1 MAKQNKYIGSNF
13 DDFLN
18 SEGLLEETETVAV
31 KRVIAFQLKQAMKEH
46 KLTKTAMAKRM
57 HTSRSALER
66 LFDPANESITL
77 TTLNKAASA
86 LGKKLKVELI

>member
-13 DDFLN
+13 DDFLS
-18 SEGLLEETETVAV
+18 SEGLLEETETAAV
-31 KRVIAFQLKQAMKEH
+31 KRVIAFQLMQAMKEH